1 MNQSVAISGNG
12 NPQPIIRPGMI
23 GYAQQPLNM
32 NWQQQNLRG
41 RRSCEGGGLSWD
53 CCYEKDAFFAV
64 WSGWKAL
71 RIVVSSKIPF
81 DVGMEGIV
89 LLELENVFMLLL
101 RDNRVRRVVKKGHV
115 FAIVGVE
122 GECLW
127 GG

>member
-1 MNQSVAISGNG
+1 MSGNG

-32 NWQQQNLRG
+32 SWQQQSLRR
-41 RRSCEGGGLSWD
+41 RRSCEGGGLSWE
-53 CCYEKDAFFAV
+53 CCCEKYTFSAV
-64 WSGWKAL
+64 WSEWKVL

-89 LLELENVFMLLL
+89 LLELENVFVLLL

-115 FAIVGVE
+115 FAIVGLE
-122 GECLW
+122 GECLRR
-127 GG
+127 G

>member
-1 MNQSVAISGNG
+1 MSWEC
-12 NPQPIIRPGMI
+12 
-23 GYAQQPLNM
+23 Y
-32 NWQQQNLRG
+32 
-41 RRSCEGGGLSWD
+41 CEKG
-53 CCYEKDAFFAV
+53 AFSAV

-89 LLELENVFMLLL
+89 LLELGNVFVMLL

-115 FAIVGVE
+115 FAIVGLE
-122 GECLW
+122 GERLR

>member
-1 MNQSVAISGNG
+1 MS
-12 NPQPIIRPGMI
+12 
-23 GYAQQPLNM
+23 
-32 NWQQQNLRG
+32 WECC
-41 RRSCEGGGLSWD
+41 CEKG
-53 CCYEKDAFFAV
+53 AFSAV
-64 WSGWKAL
+64 WSGWKVL

-89 LLELENVFMLLL
+89 LLELENVFVLLL

-115 FAIVGVE
+115 FAIVGLE